1 MPSQGNNDPA
11 PGAGG
16 EGMPTTGPPSLEQIA
31 ERVSMLQNFT
41 EKHEDTLVIISN
53 SVTRMEAILT
63 EEQQAWLATAAESVA
78 STRAAF
84 EASRVELDTLVAQ
97 LTARFEEIRV
107 EGRSPHRC

>member
-1 MPSQGNNDPA
+1 MAAQGNDDPA
-11 PGAGG
+11 PGTGV
-16 EGMPTTGPPSLEQIA
+16 EGMPTTGPPSIEQIA

-41 EKHEDTLVIISN
+41 EKHEDTLVRISN

-84 EASRVELDTLVAQ
+84 EASRVELDTRIAQ
-97 LTARFEEIRV
+97 LIA
-107 EGRSPHRC
+107 